1 MATLYPSQDACPIAR
16 MLNIFGDRW
25 TLLVARD
32 LVRGMTRFSEFR
44 DSLQGA
50 SPNVVADRL
59 QRLEQHGIVTRVV
72 YNERPL
78 RAEYR
83 LTAKGET
90 LRPILD
96 AMYAW
101 GEEHVPRRRA
111 ARKSRA

>member
-1 MATLYPSQDACPIAR
+1 MTTLYASQDACPIAR
-16 MLNIFGDRW
+16 MLNVLGDRW
-25 TLLVARD
+25 TLLVVRD
-32 LVRGMTRFSEFR
+32 LMRGMTRFSEFR
-44 DSLQGA
+44 ASLQGA

-59 QRLEQHGIVTRVV
+59 KRLEDHGIVARAV
-72 YNERPL
+72 YSDRPL

-101 GEEHVPRRRA
+101 GEEHVPRLRA
-111 ARKSRA
+111 